1 MNNHK
6 ITFTLE
12 QSKSTVYK
20 DKEQKKKNKWK
31 SERKKQR
38 YDVNLMTVVSVVSVR
53 VISCLQAVVLS
64 SG

>member
-20 DKEQKKKNKWK
+20 DKEQNKKINEKVR
-31 SERKKQR
+31 ERNR
-38 YDVNLMTVVSVVSVR
+38 GMML
-53 VISCLQAVVLS
+53 I
-64 SG
+64 